1 MAKSTAKT
9 VSSEAPK
16 SFEGA
21 VKELEGLVDSLE
33 SGELPLEQ
41 ALAAHRRGLELARYC
56 SETLARAE
64 AEVKVLEGELLKT
77 LPAEQDDDSDDSE

>member
-1 MAKSTAKT
+1 MAKSSAKT
-9 VSSEAPK
+9 VASEAPK

-21 VKELEGLVDSLE
+21 IKELEVLVDSLE

-41 ALAAHRRGLELARYC
+41 ALAAHRRGLELAKYC

-77 LPAEQDDDSDDSE
+77 LPAEEDEDSDESE